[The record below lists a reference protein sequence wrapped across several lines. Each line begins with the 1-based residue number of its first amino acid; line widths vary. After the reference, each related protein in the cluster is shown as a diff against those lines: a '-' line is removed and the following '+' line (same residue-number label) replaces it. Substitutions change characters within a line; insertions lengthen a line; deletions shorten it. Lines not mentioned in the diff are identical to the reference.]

1 MTALLAALGAAL
13 VGALGSYFV
22 AARKLSG
29 KIGTSDASQL
39 WQESKDIR
47 GDYRERLRESHSR
60 VDELERRIGR
70 LEGNNDELSRENTT
84 LRLTV
89 ARLESEAAAAKERL
103 DRLTAENESLRALVE
118 ARKDL
123 V

>member
-29 KIGTSDASQL
+29 KIATSDASQL

-70 LEGNNDELSRENTT
+70 LEGSNDELGRENKD

-89 ARLESEAAAAKERL
+89 ARLEREAQVAKERM

-118 ARKDL
+118 AQKER